1 MMNGIAP
8 ARSACSRILRVGRA
22 LLFALVAV
30 TSVYACGPRDAEPSR
45 PANLPA
51 DAFWLGG
58 PDGGVYV
65 RVQRVAGTDPRLYS
79 GAVYH
84 PDGAVWYE
92 GEFLLEPAAAQL
104 VEPSDTAAF
113 LGWDG
118 TQLLLEGSRSL
129 VARGMR

>member
-1 MMNGIAP
+1 MMNRIAP
-8 ARSACSRILRVGRA
+8 ALLASSRICRVGRVIV
-22 LLFALVAV
+22 FALVAV
-30 TSVYACGPRDAEPSR
+30 TSVYACGPRDAESSR

-51 DAFWLGG
+51 DAFWVGG

-65 RVQRVAGTDPRLYS
+65 RVQRAAGTDPRLYS

-84 PDGAVWYE
+84 PDGAMWYE
-92 GEFLLEPAAAQL
+92 GEFLLEPAAARP
-104 VEPSDTAAF
+104 VEPSDSAAF

-129 VARGMR
+129 VARSMK